1 MGARMIYGYD
11 LIGGKFKITIEE
23 LCRLIN
29 YEDGLNSNCFIY
41 TSEEDRDL
49 HFKQNGGQE

>member
-1 MGARMIYGYD
+1 MIYGYD

-49 HFKQNGGQE
+49 HFKQNGGKNE